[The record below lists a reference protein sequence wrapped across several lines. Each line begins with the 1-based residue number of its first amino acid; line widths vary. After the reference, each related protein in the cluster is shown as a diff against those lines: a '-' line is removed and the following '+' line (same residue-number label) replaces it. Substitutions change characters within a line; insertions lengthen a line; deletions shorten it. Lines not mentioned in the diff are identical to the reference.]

1 MAEAPKIPA
10 VNKWIV
16 AMTVMVPT
24 FIEVMDI
31 SVVNVSL
38 PHIQGSLN
46 AGLDEVTW
54 VLTSYLVS
62 NAIIIPITGWLS
74 SVFGRKRY
82 LLFSIS
88 LFTVSSLVCGSAP
101 SLKVLIIARIFQGLG
116 GGGLQP
122 LSQAILFETF
132 PVAEHGLAMAVFG
145 MGVVMA
151 PILGPVVGGWI
162 TDTLSWRWV
171 FYINLPVGLLAIV
184 LALIFIYDPAYIR
197 RKIFSIDTKGIF
209 LLTIGIGALQIVLD
223 KGQRDDWFSSRF
235 ILYMSILAG
244 VALVLFVIVELTAEH
259 PVVNL
264 RAFRERSF
272 TAGNIIIFT
281 GFGCMFS
288 SFVLLPLYA
297 QKLMGYTAFWAG
309 LVLFPGGVA
318 SFIIMPVAGILLR
331 KGVNPRYLL
340 AIGLGIM
347 AYAIWLMSDF
357 NLQADFVAV
366 AMPRLIQGFGLGL
379 FFVPVTTA
387 TFMNIPKEET
397 GNASGIFNLLRN
409 LGGSFGVA
417 LSSTML
423 AQQTQ
428 VHQSFLVE
436 KITPYQPAFQIRYQQ
451 ILEWLRLHQPSL
463 AYDKNVMAFIYQEIL
478 RQASMLAFN
487 DSFRALAISTAVL
500 IPLTLLFRR
509 RGAPSMPIEIH

>member
-1 MAEAPKIPA
+1 
-10 VNKWIV
+10 
-16 AMTVMVPT
+16 MTVMVPT

-82 LLFSIS
+82 LFFSIS
-88 LFTVSSLVCGSAP
+88 LFTVSSVVCGSAP

-171 FYINLPVGLLAIV
+171 FYINLPVGLLAIA
-184 LALIFIYDPAYIR
+184 LAFIFIYDPPYIR
-197 RKIFSIDTKGIF
+197 RKIFSIDTWGIL
-209 LLTIGIGALQIVLD
+209 LLTLGIGALQIVLD
-223 KGQRDDWFSSRF
+223 KGQREDWFNSRF
-235 ILYMSILAG
+235 ILYMSIIAG
-244 VALVLFVIVELTAEH
+244 AALVLFVIVELRTEN

-318 SFIIMPVAGILLR
+318 SFIIMPIAGILLR

-340 AIGLGIM
+340 AIGLAVM
-347 AYAIWLMSDF
+347 AYAIWLMSSF
-357 NLQADFVAV
+357 NLQADFVAI
-366 AMPRLIQGFGLGL
+366 AMPRLIQGLGLGL

-417 LSSTML
+417 ISSTML
-423 AQQTQ
+423 AQRTQLHQT
-428 VHQSFLVE
+428 FLVE
-436 KITPYQPAFQIRYQQ
+436 NITPYEPAFQIRYQQ
-451 ILEWLRLHQPSL
+451 ILEWLKMHQPSL
-463 AYDKNVMAFIYQEIL
+463 AYHKNVMALIYQDLL
-478 RQASMLAFN
+478 RHASILAFN
-487 DSFRALAISTAVL
+487 DSFRVLAIATAFL
-500 IPLTLLFRR
+500 IPLTLLIRKVSR
-509 RGAPSMPIEIH
+509 PSMPTEIH

>member
-1 MAEAPKIPA
+1 MAETPTIPV
-10 VNKWIV
+10 VNKWVV

-88 LFTVSSLVCGSAP
+88 LFTVSSVVCGSAP

-162 TDTLSWRWV
+162 TDTLTWRWV
-171 FYINLPVGLLAIV
+171 FYINLPVGLLAIL
-184 LALIFIYDPAYIR
+184 LAVIFIYDPAYIR
-197 RKIFSIDTKGIF
+197 RKIFSIDTKGIL
-209 LLTIGIGALQIVLD
+209 LLTVGIGALQIVLD
-223 KGQRDDWFSSRF
+223 KGQRDDWFNSRF
-235 ILYMSILAG
+235 ILYMSIIAA
-244 VALVLFVIVELTAEH
+244 VALVLFVIVELSTKH

-297 QKLMGYTAFWAG
+297 QQLMGYTAFWAG
-309 LVLFPGGVA
+309 MVLFPGGVA

-331 KGVNPRYLL
+331 RGVNPRYLL
-340 AIGLGIM
+340 AIGLAVM
-347 AYAIWLMSDF
+347 AHAIWLMSDF
-357 NLQADFVAV
+357 NLQADFVAI

-417 LSSTML
+417 ISSTML
-423 AQQTQ
+423 AQRSQLHQT
-428 VHQSFLVE
+428 FLVE
-436 KITPYQPAFQIRYQQ
+436 KITAYQPAFQIRYQQ
-451 ILEWLRLHQPSL
+451 ILEWLKMHQPSL
-463 AYDKNVMAFIYQEIL
+463 AYDKNVMAFIYQEII

-509 RGAPSMPIEIH
+509 RSTPSMPIEIH

>member
-1 MAEAPKIPA
+1 MAETPAIPA
-10 VNKWIV
+10 VNKWLV

-62 NAIIIPITGWLS
+62 NAIVIPITGWLS

-88 LFTVSSLVCGSAP
+88 LFTVSSVVCGSAP

-171 FYINLPVGLLAIV
+171 FYINLPVGLLAIL
-184 LALIFIYDPAYIR
+184 LAAIFIYDPAYIR

-235 ILYMSILAG
+235 ILYMSVISA
-244 VALVLFVIVELTAEH
+244 VALVLFVIVELRTEH

-264 RAFRERSF
+264 KAFRERSF

-297 QKLMGYTAFWAG
+297 QQLMGYTAFWAG

-318 SFIIMPVAGILLR
+318 SFIIMPIAGILLR
-331 KGVNPRYLL
+331 RGVNPRYLL
-340 AIGLGIM
+340 AIGLAVM
-347 AYAIWLMSDF
+347 AHAIWLMSDF
-357 NLQADFVAV
+357 NLQADFVAI

-417 LSSTML
+417 ISSTML
-423 AQQTQ
+423 AQRSQLHQT
-428 VHQSFLVE
+428 FLVE
-436 KITPYQPAFQIRYQQ
+436 KITSYQPAFQIRYQQ
-451 ILEWLRLHQPSL
+451 ILEWLKMHQPSL
-463 AYDKNVMAFIYQEIL
+463 AYDKNVMAFIYQEII

-509 RGAPSMPIEIH
+509 RSAPSMPIEIH